1 MARMGYRKRSAI
13 RFFVV
18 VRTANAVSMVEPA
31 LRYDACQNSSFR
43 EPMPALSA
51 ILRSCVVILV
61 VLAGMASLGAQA
73 ANPPEASIL
82 FINSYHRG
90 YSWSDGIEDG
100 FRQRLVASGRK
111 IELSV
116 EYLDSRRFSYGA
128 QIEPLAQA
136 MAVKYADYQP
146 DVVVVAD
153 NAAFDFAIRYRNR
166 LFPRRPI
173 VFGGYNNFRPEV
185 TREIAN
191 ITGVNE
197 EIAIG
202 DTVNMALRVHP
213 RTRTLAFIVST
224 GDASSKRIAEVAEE
238 SVFPELRKRYD
249 VVVLKDASIEEV
261 HQRLAKLPA
270 DSLLFLS
277 GQVSDKSGSRSLSP
291 AENGTLITAGSP
303 LPAYT
308 FWDFHLGVGA
318 LGGHVISADGQG
330 RTMAEMALHILD
342 GTPADSIPVV
352 MTTPTRDVFDYP
364 VMQRFGVSEA
374 DLPPGA
380 VIINRPVSLW
390 ESHRWQIVGV
400 IGLLVLETLL
410 VGLLLHI
417 ARGRRRAMAALTQAK
432 EAAEVANVAKNAFL
446 ANMSHEMRTPLNHI
460 VGMLTLLRRDPLLA
474 KQSERLEKID
484 AACQKLTA
492 SIVAVLELTSLE
504 ANKLEQARQ
513 PFDGDELMRDAVE
526 EIRVEAEA
534 RQLELIVD
542 AAPMPS
548 GLLGNV
554 AYIKLALH
562 NYLVNALRF
571 TPSGSITVRSSV
583 LAQGAETVLVRF
595 AVEDTGIGIA
605 EADQQRLFKVF
616 EQVDNSSTRQYG
628 GLGAGLAITRKIA
641 RLMGGDAGCESR
653 LGEGSTFWFTVVL
666 NKAAVA

>member
-1 MARMGYRKRSAI
+1 
-13 RFFVV
+13 
-18 VRTANAVSMVEPA
+18 
-31 LRYDACQNSSFR
+31 
-43 EPMPALSA
+43 MPALSA

-61 VLAGMASLGAQA
+61 VLAGMAGLGAQA

-202 DTVNMALRVHP
+202 DTVTMALRVHP
-213 RTRTLAFIVST
+213 QTRTLAFIVST

-291 AENGTLITAGSP
+291 AENGQRITAGSP
-303 LPAYT
+303 FPAYT
-308 FWDFHLGVGA
+308 FWDFHLGNGA
-318 LGGHVISADGQG
+318 LGGHIIPPDEQG

-364 VMQRFGVSEA
+364 VMQRFRVSEA

-417 ARGRRRAMAALTQAK
+417 ARGRRRAMLALTQAK

-460 VGMLTLLRRDPLLA
+460 VGMLTLLRRDPLSA
-474 KQSERLEKID
+474 KQLERLEKID
-484 AACQKLTA
+484 SACQKLTA
-492 SIVAVLELTSLE
+492 SIVAVLELTRLE

-513 PFDGDELMRDAVE
+513 PFDGDELMRDVVA
-526 EIRVEAEA
+526 EIRAEAEA

-548 GLLGNV
+548 GLFGNV

-562 NYLVNALRF
+562 NYLANALRF

-583 LAQGAETVLVRF
+583 LEQGAGTVLVRF

-605 EADQQRLFKVF
+605 EADQKRLFNVF
-616 EQVDNSSTRQYG
+616 EQVDNSLTRQHG

-666 NKAAVA
+666 NKAAAT